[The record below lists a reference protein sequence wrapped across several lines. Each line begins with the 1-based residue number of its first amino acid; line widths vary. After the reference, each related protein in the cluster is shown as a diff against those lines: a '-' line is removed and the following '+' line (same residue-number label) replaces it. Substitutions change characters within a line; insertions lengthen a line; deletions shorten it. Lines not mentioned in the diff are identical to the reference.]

1 MKFAVT
7 RKSLPPGYLRRTL
20 LKNLHQNEC
29 KQKLLK
35 RRQISDTSLALNNSV
50 TRDNYTVLPDRPT
63 VKDPSLENQT
73 LQAKKT
79 LKALNRNVTETHLL
93 TFNKVS
99 SATPNRSKS
108 DVTANMIVSKSD
120 VTANMIVWT
129 SQMARIKR
137 KTQMLKQKDVEIRKR
152 FEELQKKAKRVFSST
167 ELDNENFDAT
177 PCKQIKENTEL
188 PKQLTKVKS
197 SSKVKRRQGTPKR
210 IFKKYNS
217 ASNVRMSECDVYR
230 TSKST
235 SELHEATKE
244 NRKLSLQPNINFSEM
259 ESLGSPLLTI
269 YKHGKRC
276 TLC

>member
-20 LKNLHQNEC
+20 LKNLHQKEC
-29 KQKLLK
+29 KQTLLK
-35 RRQISDTSLALNNSV
+35 RQQLSDTSLTLNNSV
-50 TRDNYTVLPDRPT
+50 TPTPDKYAVLHDS
-63 VKDPSLENQT
+63 VKESSLENQT
-73 LQAKKT
+73 LQARKT

-99 SATPNRSKS
+99 SATPNR
-108 DVTANMIVSKSD
+108 SKSD

-152 FEELQKKAKRVFSST
+152 FEELQKKAKRVFCST

-188 PKQLTKVKS
+188 PKQLTKVKN

-259 ESLGSPLLTI
+259 ESLASPLLTI